1 MLEADLDHRGCSV
14 CVMAALV
21 QDMPRT
27 ENTWGFVGTCKT
39 MEAVETVSLL
49 KTCTDTE
56 YPSAK
61 QAQNVDPFNC
71 HHPVLP
77 TRQLSIGSI
86 DILLVKVAK

>member
-1 MLEADLDHRGCSV
+1 M

-27 ENTWGFVGTCKT
+27 ENTWGFACTCET
-39 MEAVETVSLL
+39 MEDVETISLQ

-56 YPSAK
+56 YPSAEQVK
-61 QAQNVDPFNC
+61 NVDLFDC

-77 TRQLSIGSI
+77 TRQLSVGSI
-86 DILLVKVAK
+86 DILLVKVTKCTLILLQC